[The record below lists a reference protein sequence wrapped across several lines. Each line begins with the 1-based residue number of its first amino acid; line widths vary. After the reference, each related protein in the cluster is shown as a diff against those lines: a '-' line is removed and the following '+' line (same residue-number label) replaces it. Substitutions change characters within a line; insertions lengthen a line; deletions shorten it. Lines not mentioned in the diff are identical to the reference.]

1 MSVSGKRRGPVRI
14 RPAARRRE
22 VVARAERIAGAGDD
36 PDVLLRVGVEGDEGV
51 AQLVHRGVVVGVALL
66 GTVEGED
73 GHVAVTVDAQAAHGC
88 GTVPPACTRYVR
100 RGDRVERR
108 RHRRCLRV
116 GAGRPR
122 GALAARPLLGVRAGR
137 AGRRRPD
144 PRRRRRPHRPRT
156 RGVRRCATRSRPS
169 AVADV
174 VGHPLRFHA
183 ATGVGAASQAAGVGL
198 AALAVANGL
207 AEVVVVPTA
216 AAGASAGYTAA
227 DRNAAVEH
235 MAKLGSPFEAVMGT
249 TRVADFAMVA
259 RRHMHEYGTT
269 SEQLAAVAVAQR
281 HSATLH
287 PRAVMGP
294 KGDITVER
302 GARVADDGGAAAPPR
317 LLPRQPGRRM
327 RRRHVAPAR
336 GGGRARIPPVVLL
349 GWGEGHGYLD
359 PNTAPSLTSFS
370 GRVAADGAFRAAG
383 VHARRHRRRRHL
395 RPLHHQRDHRAGGR
409 RVLRQGRGRRRSST
423 TARSRSAGVCP
434 PTPTAATS
442 RARTPRAARCS
453 RSSSWSSSSAARPG
467 RARSTGRSSRSRA
480 ASAACRRRTTPPCWG
495 GSDGVRGVP
504 ARHHAARRAVLGR
517 AAPPRAARA
526 GVHRVRPAAL
536 RADRAVPRTA
546 RRRPRR
552 GRR

>member
-1 MSVSGKRRGPVRI
+1 MRKSHASAISQPPGHREPVDRGDHRLGRRADAEHVGEREAAGTGADPA
-14 RPAARRRE
+14 AARRRE
-22 VVARAERIAGAGDD
+22 VVARAERVAGAGDD
-36 PDVLLRVGVEGDEGV
+36 PDVLLRVGLEGDEGV
-51 AQLVHRGVVVGVALL
+51 ADLVHRVVVVGVALL

-73 GHVAVTVDAQAAHGC
+73 GHVAVTVDAQVAHGC
-88 GTVPPACTRYVR
+88 ETVPPACTRYVR

-137 AGRRRPD
+137 AGRRRPRPSPTSTASSAPH
-144 PRRRRRPHRPRT
+144 PRAS
-156 RGVRRCATRSRPS
+156 GCATRSRPS

-235 MAKLGSPFEAVMGT
+235 MAKLGSPFEAVLGT

-294 KGDITVER
+294 KGDITVEQVLASR
-302 GARVADDGGAAAPPR
+302 MMAEPLHLLDCCIVNQGG
-317 LLPRQPGRRM
+317 GCVVVT
-327 RRRHVAPAR
+327 VAP
-336 GGGRARIPPVVLL
+336 RAPAAGLHPPVVLL

-359 PNTAPSLTSFS
+359 PNSAPSLTSFS

-409 RVLRQGRGRRRSST
+409 RVLRQGRGRPLRR
-423 TARSRSAGVCP
+423 RR
-434 PTPTAATS
+434 
-442 RARTPRAARCS
+442 RARARRASAHQHPRRLPLGNARRELRAVHAHRAGRAAARRG
-453 RSSSWSSSSAARPG
+453 RSPPG
-467 RARSTGRSSRSRA
+467 VGAPSSRSRA
-480 ASAACRRRTTPPCWG
+480 ASAVCRRRTTPPCWDAG
-495 GSDGVRGVP
+495 DGDGAEAWP
-504 ARHHAARRAVLGR
+504 E
-517 AAPPRAARA
+517 A
-526 GVHRVRPAAL
+526 GTP
-536 RADRAVPRTA
+536 
-546 RRRPRR
+546 
-552 GRR
+552 